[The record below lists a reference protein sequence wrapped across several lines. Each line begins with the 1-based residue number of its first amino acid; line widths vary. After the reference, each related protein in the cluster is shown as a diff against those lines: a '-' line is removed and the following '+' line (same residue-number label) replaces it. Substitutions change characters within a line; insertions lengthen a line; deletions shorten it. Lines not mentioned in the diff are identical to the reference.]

1 MKLRDAIERDGTETV
16 KSASSAPCDL
26 AKATRWF
33 SAAALMAFLILGY
46 ALIAHWNQSRF
57 ENAHDPWTFLVRWD
71 DRVPAVP
78 WSIWIYVIYYPLILT
93 PIFLVKDRAQLLEVL
108 IAYLIVTVTAWIS
121 FLVIPVRMAYPDL
134 TCHGLNCSML
144 EHLYSVDQGVNV
156 FPSLHA
162 AHSVLAAAIF
172 CRYRSRLSG
181 LMILGA
187 SLVCIAALLTRQHY
201 LVDLPAGMLLG
212 LGAWAITR
220 RLSPVWSAIGERLG
234 LLNLNST
241 AQVLEFGQE

>member
-1 MKLRDAIERDGTETV
+1 
-16 KSASSAPCDL
+16 
-26 AKATRWF
+26 
-33 SAAALMAFLILGY
+33 MAFLVVGY

-57 ENAHDPWTFLVRWD
+57 ETARDPWTFLVRWD

-78 WSIWIYVIYYPLILT
+78 WSIWIYAIYYPLILT
-93 PIFLVKDRAQLLEVL
+93 PIFLVKDRVQLLEVL
-108 IAYLIVTVTAWIS
+108 VAYFIVTIIAWTS
-121 FLVIPVRMAYPDL
+121 FLLIPMRMAYPDL
-134 TCHGLNCSML
+134 TCSGVSCSML
-144 EHLYSVDQGVNV
+144 DHLYAVDGGVNI

-201 LVDLPAGMLLG
+201 LVDLPAGVLLG

-220 RLSPVWSAIGERLG
+220 RLSPVWSAIGERVGFLTF
-234 LLNLNST
+234 S
-241 AQVLEFGQE
+241 APVSMLELSEE